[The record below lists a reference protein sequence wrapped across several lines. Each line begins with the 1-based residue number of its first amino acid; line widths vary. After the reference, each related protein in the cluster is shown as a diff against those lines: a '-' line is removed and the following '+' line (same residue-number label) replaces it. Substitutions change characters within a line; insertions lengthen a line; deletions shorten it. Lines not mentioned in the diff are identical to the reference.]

1 MISERLS
8 LSLALLVVGVG
19 LFLHTY
25 TLGFADLGGAFSPV
39 FFPRIILAGWIL
51 LALISFATDVISR
64 PNSASSRWQI
74 VALIVCAL
82 FAYIYLLQPLGFF
95 ISSVLFCIVS
105 LITSGQRKALD
116 ILLFSILVPG
126 SLVLLFNHMLTM
138 PLPVSPFAW
147 WI

>member
-1 MISERLS
+1 MISERSS

-51 LALISFATDVISR
+51 LAVMSLVVDVLSK
-64 PNSASSRWQI
+64 PVSASNRWLLI
-74 VALIVCAL
+74 ALNVGAL

-95 ISSVLFCIVS
+95 ISSVLFCTAS
-105 LITSGQRKALD
+105 LITSGQRNPLV
-116 ILLFSILVPG
+116 ILAFSLCVPG
-126 SLVLLFNHMLTM
+126 ALVLLFNHVLTM
-138 PLPVSPFAW
+138 PLPVSPFFW

>member
-1 MISERLS
+1 MISKHSS
-8 LSLALLVVGVG
+8 LSLALLVAGVG

-51 LALISFATDVISR
+51 LALMSFIVDIFSK
-64 PNSASSRWQI
+64 PSIHSSQWI
-74 VALIVCAL
+74 VVAITVCAV
-82 FAYIYLLQPLGFF
+82 FAYIFLLPILGFF

-105 LITSGQRKALD
+105 LISSGQRKPLEILMFAL
-116 ILLFSILVPG
+116 LVPG
-126 SLVLLFNHMLTM
+126 ALVLLFNHLLIM
-138 PLPVSPFAW
+138 PLPVSPFVW